1 MRAHISTNRC
11 RCRQCYPGDLEQGA
25 LNEARAILAE
35 TEPAPSRET
44 LQSIPLGLLPK
55 VSYPILGAAEALA
68 ESLSAF
74 LEEPSA

>member
-1 MRAHISTNRC
+1 MRAKISHTHGLSDESRGIFHTE
-11 RCRQCYPGDLEQGA
+11 RSA
-25 LNEARAILAE
+25 AAVSEARAILAE

-74 LEEPSA
+74 VED